1 MNKEQQLTFSPDFKQ
16 ACEIFELDPWNV
28 IQQFVDGVSL
38 PSYFAFPLR
47 PDRWPNMFMLE
58 CVLAGMEDNKLLDRY
73 STFLQRITDTVL
85 TEDGDKE
92 TICRRI
98 MDEWHKAVL
107 EDRIKE
113 VMEEK
118 DKSKDK

>member
-1 MNKEQQLTFSPDFKQ
+1 MSKEQQLTFSPDFKQ
-16 ACEIFELDPWNV
+16 ACEIFELDPWHV

-38 PSYFAFPLR
+38 PAYFAFPLR
-47 PDRWPNMFMLE
+47 PDRWPNMVMLE
-58 CVLAGMEDNKLLDRY
+58 CVLARMEDNGLLERCNE
-73 STFLQRITDTVL
+73 FLRQITDTL
-85 TEDGDKE
+85 LAEDGDKE

-113 VMEEK
+113 VMQ
-118 DKSKDK
+118 KSD